1 MVLITTQSSSCQL
14 PAQSDPGPLLQ
25 CQQPRQGG
33 TAPAARLGE
42 HWAMWPPPPPPQ
54 GSSAA
59 SPDPP
64 GSGPGR
70 AGAALPLH
78 PRPNR
83 PPARGAPAH
92 RSAHTSDPYRFI
104 LESYR
109 SWEGRG
115 GQTFTRKG
123 GGGGGGVSDPDIK
136 LPGIKLAR
144 KTNCFVSGESAQV
157 LHVARAGSNT
167 QLEQD
172 RALAPGTLA
181 RALAPPCMAH
191 APSAHAPSAH
201 TDRHAHAPAW
211 DVASVWSL
219 VEVPT
224 AWWPQQGPS
233 IRVARG
239 PASAQHLPAHSSLAA
254 VRGVSPSPQDG
265 PPTRPGKRS
274 SGSSLHGSPCT
285 WGSVV

>member
-1 MVLITTQSSSCQL
+1 MTLAPCFSASS
-14 PAQSDPGPLLQ
+14 PGRGAQPLQPGWESIGQ
-25 CQQPRQGG
+25 CG
-33 TAPAARLGE
+33 
-42 HWAMWPPPPPPQ
+42 PPPPRAALLPPQ
-54 GSSAA
+54 ILLALAQEGQGQPCPPTPGQIGLQPGGPLPTALHTQAIRTALFWSLTEVGREEGVRP
-59 SPDPP
+59 SP
-64 GSGPGR
+64 G
-70 AGAALPLH
+70 
-78 PRPNR
+78 
-83 PPARGAPAH
+83 
-92 RSAHTSDPYRFI
+92 
-104 LESYR
+104 
-109 SWEGRG
+109 
-115 GQTFTRKG
+115 K

-191 APSAHAPSAH
+191 APSAHTPSAH

-224 AWWPQQGPS
+224 AWWPQRGPS

-285 WGSVV
+285 

>member
-1 MVLITTQSSSCQL
+1 MTLAPCFSASS
-14 PAQSDPGPLLQ
+14 PGRGAQPLQPGWESIGQ
-25 CQQPRQGG
+25 CG
-33 TAPAARLGE
+33 
-42 HWAMWPPPPPPQ
+42 PPPPPPGQ
-54 GSSAA
+54 LCCLPRSSWLWPRKGRGSLA
-59 SPDPP
+59 PP
-64 GSGPGR
+64 
-70 AGAALPLH
+70 
-78 PRPNR
+78 
-83 PPARGAPAH
+83 PPAKSASSPGGPCPPLCTHKRSVPLYSGVLQKLGGKRG
-92 RSAHTSDPYRFI
+92 SDLHQER
-104 LESYR
+104 
-109 SWEGRG
+109 
-115 GQTFTRKG
+115 G

>member
-1 MVLITTQSSSCQL
+1 MIPITTQSSSCQL

-25 CQQPRQGG
+25 CWQPRQGG
-33 TAPAARLGE
+33 TAPAAGLGE
-42 HWAMWPPPPPPQ
+42 HWAVWHPPRRAALLPPQTLLALAWGRAVAGDGSLRQGQPRPPPANQ
-54 GSSAA
+54 
-59 SPDPP
+59 
-64 GSGPGR
+64 
-70 AGAALPLH
+70 
-78 PRPNR
+78 

-115 GQTFTRKG
+115 GQTFTRK
-123 GGGGGGVSDPDIK
+123 GGVSDPDIK

-181 RALAPPCMAH
+181 EAPAPPCMAH

-201 TDRHAHAPAW
+201 TDRHAHAPAR
-211 DVASVWSL
+211 DAASVWSL
-219 VEVPT
+219 VEVPA

-239 PASAQHLPAHSSLAA
+239 PASAQHPPAHTSLAA
-254 VRGVSPSPQDG
+254 VRGVPPSPQDG
-265 PPTRPGKRS
+265 PPTRPGKHGPG
-274 SGSSLHGSPCT
+274 SGRHGSPCA